1 MMTKNFK
8 TFDEFYRFYLT
19 QHQHAG
25 TRMMHFAG
33 TLVILTAVIYVLL
46 TAKSRFLWYIP
57 ILGFGLQWLSH
68 FMFEGNKPVMMRYF
82 FREVMADFRMFWELL
97 SRKQHFRSQK
107 NPA

>member
-1 MMTKNFK
+1 MEKNFK
-8 TFDEFYRFYLT
+8 NFTDYYRFYLS

-25 TRMMHFAG
+25 TRILHFLG

-46 TAKSRFLWYIP
+46 TGKTRFLWYIP